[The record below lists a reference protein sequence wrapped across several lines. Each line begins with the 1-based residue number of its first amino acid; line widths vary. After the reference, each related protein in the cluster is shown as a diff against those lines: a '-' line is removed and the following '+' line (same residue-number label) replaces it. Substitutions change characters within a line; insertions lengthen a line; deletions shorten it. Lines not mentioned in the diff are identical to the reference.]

1 MTATVPAGG
10 HGPGEEKGS
19 IGRMRFTRFALSI
32 VFVGVLVAAGCGG
45 NDSSGTA
52 GTGGGGAGTTGA
64 AGTSAGGTGGGAAG
78 TSATAGTG
86 GNAGAS
92 SGSGGDGGSAGA
104 TAGAGGTVGRGGTGG
119 TAGTGTAGR
128 GGTTGAAGAG
138 ARTGAAGTGG
148 AAGRGGTTGSG
159 GAAGRGGT
167 TGGGGSGGS
176 GGTTGAG
183 GRGGTTGGGGAGGAL
198 TNPRIMPL
206 GDSTTASVCYRAL
219 LWQMLQ
225 SAGKTFNF
233 VGTRNGDPGCGVSG
247 YDRDNEGHGGY
258 IVTDVLKAAGTGVR
272 PSGGDA
278 SDPFV
283 SDARDLATWFD
294 GKPADIVLLHF
305 ATNDVWNNKSPSEIL
320 SAYTTILGRL
330 RGANPNV
337 RVMVAQIIPLQPS
350 GCNDCTT
357 RAQNLNAQ
365 IPGWATTNST
375 AASPISVVDQFT
387 GFNPAQGQDTSDG
400 VHPNTS
406 GSMKIAKKWFDALSP
421 MF

>member
-1 MTATVPAGG
+1 M
-10 HGPGEEKGS
+10 
-19 IGRMRFTRFALSI
+19 
-32 VFVGVLVAAGCGG
+32 
-45 NDSSGTA
+45 
-52 GTGGGGAGTTGA
+52 
-64 AGTSAGGTGGGAAG
+64 
-78 TSATAGTG
+78 
-86 GNAGAS
+86 
-92 SGSGGDGGSAGA
+92 
-104 TAGAGGTVGRGGTGG
+104 
-119 TAGTGTAGR
+119 
-128 GGTTGAAGAG
+128 
-138 ARTGAAGTGG
+138 
-148 AAGRGGTTGSG
+148 
-159 GAAGRGGT
+159 
-167 TGGGGSGGS
+167 
-176 GGTTGAG
+176 
-183 GRGGTTGGGGAGGAL
+183 
-198 TNPRIMPL
+198 
-206 GDSTTASVCYRAL
+206 
-219 LWQMLQ
+219 
-225 SAGKTFNF
+225 
-233 VGTRNGDPGCGVSG
+233 
-247 YDRDNEGHGGY
+247 
-258 IVTDVLKAAGTGVR
+258 TDVLKAAGTGVR

-305 ATNDVWNNKSPSEIL
+305 ATNDIWNNKAPSEIV

>member
-1 MTATVPAGG
+1 MDL
-10 HGPGEEKGS
+10 EEKGS
-19 IGRMRFTRFALSI
+19 IGRMRFARFALSI
-32 VFVGVLVAAGCGG
+32 VFVGALVAAGCGG

-119 TAGTGTAGR
+119 TAGTGPAGR

-148 AAGRGGTTGSG
+148 AAGRGGTTGTG
-159 GAAGRGGT
+159 GAGGRGGT
-167 TGGGGSGGS
+167 TGGGGNGGSGGS

-305 ATNDVWNNKSPSEIL
+305 ATNDVWNNKAPAMIL
-320 SAYTTILGRL
+320 QAYTTMLGRL
-330 RGANPNV
+330 RAANPNV
-337 RVMVAQIIPLQPS
+337 RVLVAQIIPLQPS

-421 MF
+421 ML